1 METFSWQGRDDDG
14 NKVIYEASHFG
25 GWWQLTCTPKVGRSQ
40 RDEVV
45 AEPAEFTEDLWQEL
59 RDLLWRKYQR
69 RRVAWDMVQ
78 HIDDILA
85 GKATN
90 ERRDR
95 RNGKSK

>member
-14 NKVIYEASHFG
+14 NKVVYEASHFG

-40 RDEVV
+40 RDEVE
-45 AEPAEFTEDLWQEL
+45 AEAVEFTEELWQEL

-85 GKATN
+85 GKARN

-95 RNGKSK
+95 R

>member
-1 METFSWQGRDDDG
+1 MTV
-14 NKVIYEASHFG
+14 NTPMTASA
-25 GWWQLTCTPKVGRSQ
+25 TPNEQYSI
-40 RDEVV
+40 
-45 AEPAEFTEDLWQEL
+45 
-59 RDLLWRKYQR
+59 LLWRKYQR

-95 RNGKSK
+95 RNGKSR

>member
-1 METFSWQGRDDDG
+1 METFSWQGRDENG
-14 NKVIYEASHFG
+14 NKVVYEAGHFG
-25 GWWQLTCTPKVGRSQ
+25 GGWQLTCTPKVGRSQ

-45 AEPAEFTEDLWQEL
+45 AEPVEFTEELWQEL

-85 GKATN
+85 GKARN

-95 RNGKSK
+95 R

>member
-14 NKVIYEASHFG
+14 NKVVYEASHFG
-25 GWWQLTCTPKVGRSQ
+25 GWWQLTCTPKVGRAH
-40 RDEVV
+40 RDEVE
-45 AEPAEFTEDLWQEL
+45 AEMVEFTEELWQEL
-59 RDLLWRKYQR
+59 RELLWRKYQR

-85 GKATN
+85 GKARN

-95 RNGKSK
+95 R

>member
-1 METFSWQGRDDDG
+1 MESFSWQGRDDDG
-14 NKVIYEASHFG
+14 NKVVYEASHFG
-25 GWWQLTCTPKVGRSQ
+25 GWWQLTCTPKVGRAR

-45 AEPAEFTEDLWQEL
+45 AEQVEFTDDLWHEL
-59 RDLLWRKYQR
+59 RDILWRKYQR

-85 GKATN
+85 GKARN

-95 RNGKSK
+95 R